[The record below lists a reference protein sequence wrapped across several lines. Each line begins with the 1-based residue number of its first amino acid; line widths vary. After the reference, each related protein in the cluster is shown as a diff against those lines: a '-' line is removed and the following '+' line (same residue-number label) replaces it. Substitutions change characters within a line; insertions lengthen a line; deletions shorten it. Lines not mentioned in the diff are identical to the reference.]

1 MDGHG
6 FEISKRA
13 KEVRDRKKNRNTLF
27 DKENKKTLGKDHRKL
42 NITKQSS
49 NELKKIATKNKYLSE
64 SENIRILLLSGIV
77 VVILLVLLWR
87 VFS

>member
-27 DKENKKTLGKDHRKL
+27 DKEKTFGKDQKKL
-42 NITKQSS
+42 NITKKSS
-49 NELKKIATKNKYLSE
+49 KELKKIEARSKYVSE
-64 SENIRILLLSGIV
+64 SEKIRFLLLWGVIFVIV
-77 VVILLVLLWR
+77 LLLVWWIL
-87 VFS
+87 S